1 MTKNHNFYLDLA
13 YQLAEKNL
21 GKTGLNPS
29 VGAIVVKDGA
39 IVSSGS
45 TSINGRPHAEFN
57 ALNNLRNSSKAT
69 LYTTLEPCI
78 HYGKTPPC
86 TDIIIKKK
94 IKKVYFGNFDLDKRS
109 FKKAQLILNKKGIY
123 VKKIKSENYKNFYKS
138 YFLNKKFNIPFISA
152 KLALSKNFFSIN
164 NKKKWITNEFSRKVA
179 HLIRSKH
186 DCIISTSKTINL
198 DNSLLNCRI
207 DGLNKNKPDLFII
220 DLNLKLKKNLLLNK
234 ILKKR
239 KTYLITKKSNYKKA
253 NLYKKKGFKVILINS
268 LKNKRDFYFLHSK
281 IYKLGYSR
289 ALLETGLIFLNTM
302 IKYKLINFLY
312 LFKSKNKLIQHGK
325 NNISPSFLKKIKF
338 KPISINLNGDNL
350 SIKEF

>member
-21 GKTGLNPS
+21 GRTGLNPS
-29 VGAIVVKDGA
+29 VGAIVVKDGT

-45 TSINGRPHAEFN
+45 TSISGRPHAEFN
-57 ALNNLRNSSKAT
+57 ALNNLKNSSEAI

-94 IKKVYFGNFDLDKRS
+94 IKKVFFGNFDLDIRT
-109 FKKAQLILNKKGIY
+109 FKKAQLILNKKGIT
-123 VKKIKSENYKNFYKS
+123 VKKIRSENYKNFYKS
-138 YFLNKKFNIPFISA
+138 YFLNKKFKMPFISA
-152 KLALSKNFFSIN
+152 KLALSKDFFSIS
-164 NKKKWITNEFSRKVA
+164 NKKKWITNEFSRKAA
-179 HLIRSKH
+179 HLLRSKH

-207 DGLNKNKPDLFII
+207 DGLNKHKPDLFII

-234 ILKKR
+234 MLKKR
-239 KTYLITKKSNYKKA
+239 KTYLITNKSNYKKA
-253 NLYKKKGFKVILINS
+253 NLYKKKGFKIILINS
-268 LKNKRDFYFLHSK
+268 LKNKRDFYSLHSK
-281 IYKLGYSR
+281 IYKLGYTR
-289 ALLETGLIFLNTM
+289 ALFETGLIFLNTM
-302 IKYKLINFLY
+302 IKYKLINILY
-312 LFKSKNKLIQHGK
+312 LFKSNKKLVNHGK
-325 NNISPSFLKKIKF
+325 NNTSSSFIKKIKF